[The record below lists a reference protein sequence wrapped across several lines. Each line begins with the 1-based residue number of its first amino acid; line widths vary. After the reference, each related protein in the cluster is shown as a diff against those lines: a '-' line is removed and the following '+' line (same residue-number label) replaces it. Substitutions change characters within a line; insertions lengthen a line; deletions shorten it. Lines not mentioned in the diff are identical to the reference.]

1 MKKFTMCA
9 FTFICASA
17 LFVFGLTALVGGNK
31 AYAATP
37 GTTPVLGN
45 TMFKVSTGGD
55 ALMLATPILDYGDV
69 YEVGYDITVSSGDVT
84 YKNNKTDVFY
94 DSIITKGKSWTSED
108 IFGATYADAGM
119 IVWEIGYNSALT
131 YTFRAYA
138 LVGERDAEE
147 LVPPST
153 EVKVQATENTL
164 SDTYTLSFTN
174 EKEVIAPMDVTYGSA
189 IGELPAITAKSGYT
203 GVWKIDDITITAETT
218 WQAHSD
224 KTATA
229 VYTANNDT
237 AYTVKFYAN
246 SPENESAFIEQT
258 AKQLNLTGTTDTT
271 AAFTDNVSTIFRGYD
286 LDAGQSTTSG
296 TIAGDG
302 SLVLEVY
309 CAVNL
314 REVATYSAFA
324 TAVAEDNTYIILT
337 SDLTYD
343 KSVAPIFDTFSGV
356 IDGKGYTIIDIKLGN
371 SYSNTAWS
379 LFTSFDGEMKDICFD
394 VKYYG
399 DFGGSFSA
407 GSIACTFNG
416 KAENILLKSL
426 MVDYYYRNQYVSRV
440 GIMFGQLGANAEIR
454 DSIIQCVL
462 YNSGYACPMGNGKPA
477 GWIAA
482 SANAAAT
489 VENVHVIDIAN
500 KNLPWVGNNGISKSS
515 TCVVGDVESV
525 AEAAQSVFDGNLWYI
540 NGVAAPVMLNA
551 TNRATYVHTR
561 VEVSTFAEMVAAI
574 RADNNAYIALTNDIT
589 YDNALITGSNK
600 DASGNAVISTN
611 FSGVIDGQGHTFNSV
626 ALNASNGSDMR
637 LFRFFTG
644 DIKNI
649 DIVATMHNANGQ
661 SSAAGVIA
669 LEFSGVAQNVKLTV
683 TASQLYMANG
693 YDTQQ
698 SGGLFG
704 RLANGAYVKNI
715 LVDFTPAAGDVN
727 VSGFGFVAGFVKENA
742 VATVKN
748 VVVINRG
755 ESVRPI
761 IALLYKTS
769 TVNGTAPAATTR
781 YHSSEANANTMNSTI
796 ITNALVGDE
805 ATVISGASAILG
817 SNWVCDGTNIPYLA

>member
-1 MKKFTMCA
+1 
-9 FTFICASA
+9 
-17 LFVFGLTALVGGNK
+17 
-31 AYAATP
+31 
-37 GTTPVLGN
+37 
-45 TMFKVSTGGD
+45 
-55 ALMLATPILDYGDV
+55 
-69 YEVGYDITVSSGDVT
+69 
-84 YKNNKTDVFY
+84 
-94 DSIITKGKSWTSED
+94 
-108 IFGATYADAGM
+108 
-119 IVWEIGYNSALT
+119 
-131 YTFRAYA
+131 
-138 LVGERDAEE
+138 
-147 LVPPST
+147 
-153 EVKVQATENTL
+153 
-164 SDTYTLSFTN
+164 
-174 EKEVIAPMDVTYGSA
+174 
-189 IGELPAITAKSGYT
+189 
-203 GVWKIDDITITAETT
+203 
-218 WQAHSD
+218 
-224 KTATA
+224 
-229 VYTANNDT
+229 
-237 AYTVKFYAN
+237 
-246 SPENESAFIEQT
+246 
-258 AKQLNLTGTTDTT
+258 
-271 AAFTDNVSTIFRGYD
+271 
-286 LDAGQSTTSG
+286 
-296 TIAGDG
+296 
-302 SLVLEVY
+302 
-309 CAVNL
+309 
-314 REVATYSAFA
+314 
-324 TAVAEDNTYIILT
+324 
-337 SDLTYD
+337 
-343 KSVAPIFDTFSGV
+343 
-356 IDGKGYTIIDIKLGN
+356 
-371 SYSNTAWS
+371 
-379 LFTSFDGEMKDICFD
+379 
-394 VKYYG
+394 
-399 DFGGSFSA
+399 
-407 GSIACTFNG
+407 
-416 KAENILLKSL
+416 
-426 MVDYYYRNQYVSRV
+426 
-440 GIMFGQLGANAEIR
+440 
-454 DSIIQCVL
+454 
-462 YNSGYACPMGNGKPA
+462 MGNGKPA

-500 KNLPWVGNNGISKSS
+500 KNLPWVGNNDISKSS

-817 SNWVCDGTNIPYLA
+817 SKWVCDGTNIPYLA